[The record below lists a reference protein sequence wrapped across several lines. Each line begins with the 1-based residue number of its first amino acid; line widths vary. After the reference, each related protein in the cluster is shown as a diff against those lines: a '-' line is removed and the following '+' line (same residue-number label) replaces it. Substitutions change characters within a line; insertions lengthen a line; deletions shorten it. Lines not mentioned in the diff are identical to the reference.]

1 MYSFP
6 LKHLVVVVVGGGGFL
21 GGLFVYSVDPVTQ
34 LLLMVGPTTLV
45 VFTLPLRN
53 IVGNT
58 KSSMISVSEG
68 FSKYLSILFQ
78 DLTGKRSSLLSH

>member
-1 MYSFP
+1 M
-6 LKHLVVVVVGGGGFL
+6 GGGGFVV
-21 GGLFVYSVDPVTQ
+21 GLFVFSVDPVTQ

-58 KSSMISVSEG
+58 KSN
-68 FSKYLSILFQ
+68 
-78 DLTGKRSSLLSH
+78 SLP

>member
-6 LKHLVVVVVGGGGFL
+6 LKHLVVVVVGVGGFV

-45 VFTLPLRN
+45 VFTLPLRS

-58 KSSMISVSEG
+58 KSN
-68 FSKYLSILFQ
+68 
-78 DLTGKRSSLLSH
+78 SLP